1 MPGRQTAT
9 YGSWK
14 SPITSDLVASGVI
27 RFDSQIA
34 LSGNDIFWVEGRPT
48 EGGRNVIVRWRDG
61 HADDVVRQPFNA
73 RSRVHE
79 YGGGSFL
86 VDDQTVYFSNFADQ
100 RIYRKQPLG
109 DSEPFTPPGGL
120 RFADG
125 AMDRFHQRIIA
136 VCEDHSAPGA
146 KPANSI
152 VSIGLSSGTVKV
164 LIRGNDFYS
173 TPRVSPDGKQIAW
186 LTWNLPDMPWD
197 YTELWLGALAADGSI
212 SNASKIAGGPDD
224 SICQPRFSPD
234 GTLYFVSERT
244 GWWNLYR
251 WAQGKAERITNMEA
265 EFGGPA
271 WVFGQSHYAFE
282 SSERIVCAYVRSG
295 RSFVATVDTRTLR
308 FDTLD
313 LPYTSIGTVESRQGE
328 AILLAAS
335 PTHPASIVR
344 VDLATGKTEALR
356 ESALMNVDSGF
367 LSAPESISFPT
378 ENEVTANAFY
388 YAPKNGQFYGRNG
401 EKPPLLVL
409 SHGGPT
415 SSASSAFS
423 LSIQFWTSRG
433 FAVAD
438 VDYGGSTGYGRD
450 YRRRLDGKWGI
461 VDVDDCVNCARYLV
475 DHGRAD
481 PGKIAIRGGSAG
493 GYTTLAAL
501 TFRDLFRAGASY
513 YGVSDLEALE
523 KDTHKFESR
532 YLERLVVPYPA
543 SRDLFVE
550 RSPINHVDKLSC
562 PVIFLQGDEDRVVPP
577 SQAELMANALRNKG
591 IPVAYI
597 LFRGEQHGFRQAA
610 NIKRALDAELY
621 FYSRVFG
628 FDISDEIEP
637 VTIDNLS

>member
-1 MPGRQTAT
+1 MPRRRTGT

-14 SPITSDLVASGVI
+14 SPITSELIASGVI

-34 LSGNDIFWVEGRPT
+34 LSGNDIYWIEGRPT

-61 HADDVVRQPFNA
+61 DASDIVPQPFNA

-100 RIYRKQPLG
+100 RLYRKEPLG
-109 DSEPFTPPGGL
+109 DSEPFTLPGSM

-125 AMDRFHQRIIA
+125 VVDRFHQRIIA
-136 VCEDHSAPGA
+136 VCEDHSTPGA
-146 KPANSI
+146 KPVNSI
-152 VSIGLSSGTVKV
+152 VSIDLSAGTVRG
-164 LIRGNDFYS
+164 LIGGNDFYS
-173 TPRVSPDGKQIAW
+173 SPRISPDGKQLAW

-197 YTELWLGALAADGSI
+197 CTELWLGTLAADGSI
-212 SNASKIAGGPDD
+212 SNASRIAGGPED
-224 SICQPRFSPD
+224 SICQPRFSPE
-234 GTLYFVSERT
+234 GTLYFISERT

-251 WAQGKAERITNMEA
+251 WADHKTECVTDMEA

-282 SSERIVCAYVRSG
+282 SNERIVCSYVRAGNS
-295 RSFVATVDTRTLR
+295 SVATVDTKTLR
-308 FDTLD
+308 VDTLD
-313 LPYTSIGTVESRQGE
+313 LPYTSIGTIESRPGE

-335 PTHPASIVR
+335 PTHPASIVK
-344 VDLATGKTEALR
+344 VSLDTGKIEVLR
-356 ESALMNVDSGF
+356 ESAHVSVDIGF
-367 LSAPESISFPT
+367 LSTPEKISFPT
-378 ENEVTANAFY
+378 ENHVTANAFY
-388 YAPKNGQFYGRNG
+388 YPPKNRQFSGAKG

-415 SSASSAFS
+415 GSASSAFN

-450 YRRRLDGKWGI
+450 YRRRLDGMWGI

-475 DHGRAD
+475 DHAKAD
-481 PGKIAIRGGSAG
+481 AGKIAIRGGSAG

-501 TFRDLFRAGASY
+501 TFRDLFKAGASY

-532 YLERLVVPYPA
+532 YLERLVGPYPA
-543 SRDLFVE
+543 RRDLFVE

-562 PVIFLQGDEDRVVPP
+562 PVIFLQGDEDKVVPP
-577 SQAELMANALRNKG
+577 AQAELMANALRKKG

-597 LFRGEQHGFRQAA
+597 LFNGEQHGFRQAV
-610 NIKRALDAELY
+610 NIKRAMDAELY

-628 FDISDEIEP
+628 FNISDDIEP
-637 VTIDNLS
+637 VTIDNLA

>member
-1 MPGRQTAT
+1 MSGRQQAT

-34 LSGNDIFWVEGRPT
+34 LSGDDVFWIEGRPT
-48 EGGRNVIVRWRDG
+48 EAGRNVIVRWRDG
-61 HADDVVRQPFNA
+61 HGSDIVRQPFNA

-86 VDDQTVYFSNFADQ
+86 VDNQTVYFSNFADQ
-100 RIYRKQPLG
+100 RLYRKEPTG
-109 DSEPFTPPGGL
+109 DSEPFTSPGSM
-120 RFADG
+120 RFSDG
-125 AMDRFHQRIIA
+125 VVDRFHHRIVS
-136 VCEDHSAPGA
+136 VCEDHSLSGA
-146 KPANSI
+146 KPVNSI
-152 VSIGLSSGTVKV
+152 VSIDLTSGAVRGLVA
-164 LIRGNDFYS
+164 GNDFYS
-173 TPRVSPDGKQIAW
+173 SPRVSPDGTQLVW
-186 LTWNLPDMPWD
+186 LTWNLPNMPWD

-212 SNASKIAGGPDD
+212 SSASKIAGGSDD

-244 GWWNLYR
+244 GWWNLWR
-251 WAQGKAERITNMEA
+251 WARHKAEQVTNMEA

-282 SSERIVCAYVRSG
+282 SSERIVCAYVRAGQS
-295 RSFVATVDTRTLR
+295 SVATVDTRTLR
-308 FDTLD
+308 LDTLD
-313 LPYTSIGTVESRQGE
+313 LPYTSVGTIESRQGE

-344 VDLATGKTEALR
+344 VSLDTGKTEVLR
-356 ESALMNVDSGF
+356 QSAQVNVDTEFFST
-367 LSAPESISFPT
+367 PERISFPT
-378 ENEVTANAFY
+378 ENAVMANAIY
-388 YAPKNGQFYGRNG
+388 YPPTNREFFGRQD
-401 EKPPLLVL
+401 ERPPLLVL

-415 SSASSAFS
+415 GSASSAFS
-423 LSIQFWTSRG
+423 LSIQYWTSRG

-461 VDVDDCVNCARYLV
+461 VDVGDCVNCARYLV
-475 DHGRAD
+475 DHGKAD
-481 PGKIAIRGGSAG
+481 PDKVAIRGGSAG

-501 TFRDLFRAGASY
+501 TFRDLFKAGASY

-532 YLERLVVPYPA
+532 YLERLVGPYPE
-543 SRDLFVE
+543 RKDLFVE
-550 RSPINHVDKLSC
+550 RSPINHIDKLSC
-562 PVIFLQGDEDRVVPP
+562 PVIFLQGDEDKVVPP
-577 SQAELMANALRNKG
+577 SQAELMANALRKKG
-591 IPVAYI
+591 VPVAYI
-597 LFRGEQHGFRQAA
+597 LFSGEQHGFRQAA

-628 FDISDEIEP
+628 FDVGNEIQP
-637 VTIDNLS
+637 VTIDNLP